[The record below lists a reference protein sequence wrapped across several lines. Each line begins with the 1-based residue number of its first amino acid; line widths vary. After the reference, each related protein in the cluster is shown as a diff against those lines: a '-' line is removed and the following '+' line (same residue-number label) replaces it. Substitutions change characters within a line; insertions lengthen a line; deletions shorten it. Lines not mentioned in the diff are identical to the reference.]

1 MKYNTNDLFRAR
13 YLYKYTINDSVE
25 VAGERDGVLYFN
37 NGVYVD
43 LITEKVVN
51 KELIIKMQAFNAKD
65 NEIDLNSVKKIF
77 ASLEDYYENMAI
89 ERQINNISNEIP
101 TIITFKASEVNYAL
115 KTMFK
120 KKKKNRTKKLFKFKK

>member
-1 MKYNTNDLFRAR
+1 METLKL
-13 YLYKYTINDSVE
+13 K
-25 VAGERDGVLYFN
+25 
-37 NGVYVD
+37 
-43 LITEKVVN
+43 
-51 KELIIKMQAFNAKD
+51 AFNTSDKD
-65 NEIDLNSVKKIF
+65 ISAAAQILKNGGVVAIPTETVYGLAANALDTNSVKKIF

-120 KKKKNRTKKLFKFKK
+120 KSYIPCLYSECFLNISKTKLHIF